1 MQTFSRIAG
10 RSILEGGRMMNKQS
24 FKSLLS
30 FEFWQKFG
38 KALMVVIAVMP
49 AAGLMIS
56 LGKTIAMIN
65 PELGFLVTTGGVL
78 EQIGWGVIGN
88 LHILFALA
96 IGGSWAKERA
106 GGAFAAGLSFILINR
121 ITGVMF
127 GVTGDMLKDPEAKV
141 KTLLGG
147 SIKVADYFTS
157 VLESPALNMGVFV
170 GIIAGFVG
178 ATAFNKYYNYRKLP
192 DALSFFN
199 GKRFVP
205 FVVILRSAIVALI
218 LSFLW
223 PVVQTGINNFGIWI
237 ANSKETAPI
246 LAPFAFGTLE
256 RLLLPFG
263 LHHMLTIPIN
273 YTQLGGTYEV
283 LTGAAKG
290 TQVFGQDPLW
300 LAWITDLGNTKV
312 SDPATY
318 QHLLDTVTP
327 ARFKVGQMI
336 GSFGIL
342 MGVALA
348 IYRNVDPDK
357 KHKYKGMMIATALAT
372 FLTGVTE
379 PIEYMF
385 MFVAMPLYLVYAVVQ
400 GAAFAMADIV
410 NLRVHSFGSIE
421 FLTRTP
427 MTIKAGIGMDIIN
440 FIWVTVLFAV
450 IMYFIANFMIQKFNY
465 ATPGRNGNYEQAE
478 GDVDA
483 SETSGSGKVA
493 AASQA
498 VNVINLLG
506 GRANIVDVDACMTR
520 LRVTVKDETKVGTE
534 EQWKAEGAM
543 GLVMKGQGVQAIY
556 GPKADVLK
564 SDIQD
569 LLDSGEVIP
578 ETLPSQKTAVQQAEV
593 AFKGVTEEVHS
604 VAEGQVI
611 ELEKVQDPVFSQKMM
626 GDGFAVEPAN
636 GQIVSPVAGKVTSV
650 FPTKHALG
658 LVTESGLEVLV
669 HIGLDTVSLEG
680 KPFTVKVEEG
690 QTVAAGDL
698 LVEADL
704 DAIREA
710 GRATTTVVV
719 FTNGAAIQSVT
730 LTQTGQLP
738 ADAVVAK
745 VEL

>member
-1 MQTFSRIAG
+1 MMKETFKNI
-10 RSILEGGRMMNKQS
+10 
-24 FKSLLS
+24 LS

-56 LGKTIAMIN
+56 IGKSLVMIN
-65 PELGFLVTTGGVL
+65 PNFAPLVITGGVL
-78 EQIGWGVIGN
+78 EQIGWGVIVN

-106 GGAFAAGLSFILINR
+106 GGAFAAGLAFILINR
-121 ITGVMF
+121 ITGTIF
-127 GVTGDMLKDPEAKV
+127 GVSGDMLKNPEAMV
-141 KTLLGG
+141 TTLFGG
-147 SIKVADYFTS
+147 SIKVADYFIS
-157 VLESPALNMGVFV
+157 VMEAPALNMGVFV
-170 GIIAGFVG
+170 GIISGFIG
-178 ATAFNKYYNYRKLP
+178 ATAYNKYYNFRKLP

-205 FVVILRSAIVALI
+205 FVVILRSVIAAIV
-218 LSFLW
+218 LSAFW
-223 PVVQTGINNFGIWI
+223 PLVQTGINSFGIWI
-237 ANSKETAPI
+237 ANSQETAPI
-246 LAPFAFGTLE
+246 LAPFLYGTLE

-263 LHHMLTIPIN
+263 LHHMLTIPMN
-273 YTQLGGTYEV
+273 YTALGGTYEV

-290 TQVFGQDPLW
+290 SQVFGQDPLW
-300 LAWITDLGNTKV
+300 LAWVTDLVNLKGT
-312 SDPATY
+312 DATQY
-318 QHLLDTVTP
+318 QHLLDTVHP

-342 MGVALA
+342 MGVIVA
-348 IYRNVDPDK
+348 IYRNVDADK

-385 MFVAMPLYLVYAVVQ
+385 MFIATPMYLVYSLVQ
-400 GAAFAMADIV
+400 GAAFAMADVV
-410 NLRVHSFGSIE
+410 NLRMHSFGSIE

-427 MTIKAGIGMDIIN
+427 IAISAGIGMDIIN

-465 ATPGRNGNYEQAE
+465 ATPGRNGNYETAE
-478 GDVDA
+478 GSEEA
-483 SETSGSGKVA
+483 SSEVKVA
-493 AASQA
+493 AGSQA
-498 VNVINLLG
+498 VNIINLLG

-520 LRVTVKDETKVGTE
+520 LRVTVKDADKVGDA

-569 LLDSGEVIP
+569 ILDSGEVIP
-578 ETLPSQKTAVQQAEV
+578 ETLPSQMTEAQQNAVQY
-593 AFKGVTEEVHS
+593 KGLTEEVYS
-604 VAEGQVI
+604 VADGEVIALEQV
-611 ELEKVQDPVFSQKMM
+611 KDPVFSQKMM
-626 GDGFAVEPAN
+626 GDGFAVEPTN
-636 GQIVSPVAGKVTSV
+636 GNIVSPVSGTVSSI

-658 LVTESGLEVLV
+658 LVTEAGLEVLV

-680 KPFTVKVEEG
+680 KPFTVHVAEG
-690 QTVAAGDL
+690 QKVAAGDL
-698 LVEADL
+698 LVTADL

-710 GRATTTVVV
+710 GRETSTIVV
-719 FTNGAAIQSVT
+719 FTNADAIQSVN
-730 LTQTGQLP
+730 LEQTGSH
-738 ADAVVAK
+738 AAKTVVAK

>member
-1 MQTFSRIAG
+1 MKATFK
-10 RSILEGGRMMNKQS
+10 NV
-24 FKSLLS
+24 LS

-56 LGKTIAMIN
+56 IGKSLVMIN
-65 PELGFLVTTGGVL
+65 PNFAPLVITGGVL

-106 GGAFAAGLSFILINR
+106 GGAFAAGLAFILINR
-121 ITGVMF
+121 ITGTIF
-127 GVTGDMLKDPEAKV
+127 GVTGDMLKNPEAMV
-141 KTLLGG
+141 TTLFGG
-147 SIKVADYFTS
+147 SIKVADYFIS
-157 VLESPALNMGVFV
+157 VMEAPALNMGVFV
-170 GIIAGFVG
+170 GIISGFIG
-178 ATAFNKYYNYRKLP
+178 ATAYNKYYNFRKLP

-205 FVVILRSAIVALI
+205 FVVILRSVIAAIVLAA
-218 LSFLW
+218 FW
-223 PVVQTGINNFGIWI
+223 PVVQTGINSFGIWI
-237 ANSKETAPI
+237 ANSQETAPI
-246 LAPFAFGTLE
+246 LAPFLYGTLE

-263 LHHMLTIPIN
+263 LHHMLTIPMN
-273 YTQLGGTYEV
+273 YTALGGTYEV

-290 TQVFGQDPLW
+290 SQVFGQDPLW
-300 LAWITDLGNTKV
+300 LAWVTDLVNLKGTDA
-312 SDPATY
+312 SHY
-318 QHLLDTVTP
+318 QQLLDTVHP

-342 MGVALA
+342 MGVIVA
-348 IYRNVDPDK
+348 IYRNVDADK

-385 MFVAMPLYLVYAVVQ
+385 MFVATPMYLVYSLVQ
-400 GAAFAMADIV
+400 GAAFAMADVV
-410 NLRVHSFGSIE
+410 NLRMHSFGSIE

-427 MTIKAGIGMDIIN
+427 IAISAGIGMDIVN

-465 ATPGRNGNYEQAE
+465 ATPGRNGNYETAE
-478 GDVDA
+478 GSEEA
-483 SETSGSGKVA
+483 SSEVKVA
-493 AASQA
+493 AGSQA
-498 VNVINLLG
+498 VNIINLLG

-520 LRVTVKDETKVGTE
+520 LRVTVKDADKVGDA

-569 LLDSGEVIP
+569 ILDSGEIIP
-578 ETLPSQKTAVQQAEV
+578 ETLPSQMTEAQQNTVQ
-593 AFKGVTEEVHS
+593 FKGLTEEVYS
-604 VAEGQVI
+604 VADGQVVA
-611 ELEKVQDPVFSQKMM
+611 LEQVKDPVFAQKMM

-636 GQIVSPVAGKVTSV
+636 GNIVSPVSGTVSSI

-658 LVTESGLEVLV
+658 LVTEAGLEVLV

-680 KPFTVKVEEG
+680 KPFTVHVAEG
-690 QTVAAGDL
+690 QKVAAGDL
-698 LVEADL
+698 LVTADL
-704 DAIREA
+704 DAIRAA
-710 GRATTTVVV
+710 GRETSTVVV
-719 FTNGAAIQSVT
+719 FTNAEAIKSVK
-730 LTQTGQLP
+730 LEQTGSL
-738 ADAVVAK
+738 AAKTAVAK